1 MLSLYLRHWRAAA
14 ITCLLLG
21 VLCAAGL
28 LCADVAFAENTPDAA
43 RLLFVGCILVGTVL
57 FLVSLFRAKEG
68 SGLLLSAH
76 LSSMIGFGMGTR
88 LAAGATEA
96 VALAMA
102 VINGVCALAALLLRV
117 EQDSSRKD
125 SRL

>member
-1 MLSLYLRHWRAAA
+1 MILTDWNWLVH
-14 ITCLLLG
+14 
-21 VLCAAGL
+21 
-28 LCADVAFAENTPDAA
+28 ADYIWLISVAVN

-57 FLVSLFRAKEG
+57 FLVSLFHAKEG
-68 SGLLLSAH
+68 SGLMLSAH

-88 LAAGATEA
+88 LAAGATGA
-96 VALAMA
+96 VAIAMA